1 MSRRRFPR
9 LVGRIGLAV
18 LMLAQGVLSCGAY
31 HPTETPAA
39 APARAVTDVVSR
51 PVGAT
56 AWATAGLPAAADVFP
71 ALAPTAIESPAP
83 PAASEPS
90 PAAQPT
96 ATESAAPQATEA
108 PAAEGFYVIGS
119 PVLQELYISPDGD
132 NGNSGASRGE
142 PLQTI
147 GEAWSRIPGGT
158 LSGTGYRLNLLPGTY
173 PCEGD
178 CINYFADRT
187 GTYAAPII
195 LQATDGPG
203 TVTLVGGLNLAN
215 VGYLYL
221 VDLTLLAGAEVGIAF
236 GNNVLHIENGDHI
249 LLRRL
254 TLRGP
259 TGCISDACNDMQEVL
274 KVNQSSAVYVEQ
286 SDLAGA
292 YQTVLDFFSV
302 QAGHLLANHIHRSGG
317 RCAYLKGGSAYFR
330 VGRNEFDDC
339 REAGF
344 QAGEGSNLAFMRSPW
359 LHYEAY
365 DIKVTNNVFHDIYG
379 AGLSVTGGYNI
390 LLAYNTLYRIGLDD
404 ETGRP
409 WSLVQLIHGWRG
421 CVPADEFGGDAGT
434 EARCQQLLNQG
445 GWGTATLG
453 WESGGEWIPNRNVLV
468 LNNIFY
474 NPPGTGTRYVQF
486 VVNGPLAPPPWS
498 QNLPNPSPTD
508 AGLVIRGN
516 IVWNAPIEDAGL
528 VGDNNGSGNIGCQA
542 GHPTCN
548 PAQLQ
553 AENAIN
559 TLRPQLRNPSG
570 GDFRL
575 QVGSSACTAAAAAV
589 QDFGWGDAPQQ
600 PPVPAGDLS
609 NAVPRDRDGR
619 FRGASGPPG
628 AYVCV
633 DAAKHLHLPVVR
645 LGS

>member
-1 MSRRRFPR
+1 M
-9 LVGRIGLAV
+9 
-18 LMLAQGVLSCGAY
+18 
-31 HPTETPAA
+31 
-39 APARAVTDVVSR
+39 
-51 PVGAT
+51 
-56 AWATAGLPAAADVFP
+56 
-71 ALAPTAIESPAP
+71 
-83 PAASEPS
+83 
-90 PAAQPT
+90 
-96 ATESAAPQATEA
+96 
-108 PAAEGFYVIGS
+108 
-119 PVLQELYISPDGD
+119 
-132 NGNSGASRGE
+132 
-142 PLQTI
+142 
-147 GEAWSRIPGGT
+147 
-158 LSGTGYRLNLLPGTY
+158 
-173 PCEGD
+173 
-178 CINYFADRT
+178 
-187 GTYAAPII
+187 
-195 LQATDGPG
+195 
-203 TVTLVGGLNLAN
+203 
-215 VGYLYL
+215 
-221 VDLTLLAGAEVGIAF
+221 EVGIAF

-317 RCAYLKGGSAYFR
+317 RCAYLKGVSAYFL
-330 VGRNEFDDC
+330 VGRSEFDDC

-445 GWGTATLG
+445 GWGTAALG
-453 WESGGEWIPNRNVLV
+453 WDSGGEWIPNRNVLV
-468 LNNIFY
+468 LNKSSTIRQAGALC
-474 NPPGTGTRYVQF
+474 PVRGEW
-486 VVNGPLAPPPWS
+486 PLALRPGLRIS
-498 QNLPNPSPTD
+498 QPTD

-516 IVWNAPIEDAGL
+516 IVWNAPSRMPAWSAITTDRQHRL
-528 VGDNNGSGNIGCQA
+528 RA

-548 PAQLQ
+548 PALPGR
-553 AENAIN
+553 ERS
-559 TLRPQLRNPSG
+559 TPLRASG
-570 GDFRL
+570 IGGISTAGWRRR
-575 QVGSSACTAAAAAV
+575 CTALQRVRISA
-589 QDFGWGDAPQQ
+589 GGDAPAAS
-600 PPVPAGDLS
+600 VPAGDLS
-609 NAVPRDRDGR
+609 NGAARSDAR
-619 FRGASGPPG
+619 FRGASGLS

-633 DAAKHLHLPVVR
+633 DAAKFAPAGRPARVGRRLPFQALR
-645 LGS
+645 RRGTRRSRIQREQGSPGGLRRGRYAACASPRRIETVNSPRSRTIAATT

>member
-1 MSRRRFPR
+1 MSRRRSAR

-18 LMLAQGVLSCGAY
+18 LLLAQGVLSCAAY
-31 HPTETPAA
+31 QPAETPST
-39 APARAVTDVVSR
+39 APAGAVTDAVT
-51 PVGAT
+51 GLGTAT
-56 AWATAGLPAAADVFP
+56 AGATAGLTAVADASPASTRTEIEPFASPAAA
-71 ALAPTAIESPAP
+71 
-83 PAASEPS
+83 EPS
-90 PAAQPT
+90 RVAQPT
-96 ATESAAPQATEA
+96 AAESALPQATEA
-108 PAAEGFYVIGS
+108 PAADGFYVIGN
-119 PVLQELYISPDGD
+119 PVLQDLYISPSGD

-158 LSGTGYRLNLLPGTY
+158 LSGTGYRLNLLPGAY

-187 GTYAAPII
+187 GTYGAPII
-195 LQATDGPG
+195 LQAADGPG
-203 TVTLVGGLNLAN
+203 TVTLIGGLNLAN

-221 VDLTLLAGAEVGIAF
+221 IDLGLSAGLEAGAAF
-236 GNNVLHIENGDHI
+236 GNNVLHIESGDHI

-259 TGCISDACNDMQEVL
+259 TGCITDACNDMQEVL

-302 QAGHLLANHIHRSGG
+302 QGGHLLANHIHRSGG

-330 VGRNEFDDC
+330 VGGNEFDDC

-365 DIKVTNNVFHDIYG
+365 DIKVTNNVLHDIYG

-390 LLAYNTLYRIGLDD
+390 LLAFNTLYRIGLDD
-404 ETGRP
+404 EGGRP

-434 EARCQQLLNQG
+434 EARCQQLLGQG
-445 GWGTATLG
+445 GWGTAALG
-453 WESGGEWIPNRNVLV
+453 WDSGGEWIPNRNVLV
-468 LNNIFY
+468 QNNIFY
-474 NPPGTGTRYVQF
+474 NPPGTGTHYVQF
-486 VVNGPLAPPPWS
+486 VVNGPLAPPYWT

-516 IVWNAPIEDAGL
+516 IIWNMPIEDAGL
-528 VGDNNGSGNIGCQA
+528 VGDNNGSGNTGCQP

-548 PAQLQ
+548 PGQLQ

-559 TLRPQLRNPSG
+559 SIQPQLRNPGS
-570 GDFRL
+570 GDFHLRA
-575 QVGSSACTAAAAAV
+575 GSSLCDRSAV
-589 QDFGWGDAPQQ
+589 VVPDFGWGDAPAQ
-600 PPVPAGDLS
+600 PRVPAGDSS
-609 NAVPRDRDGR
+609 NAVPRDRDGF
-619 FRGASGPPG
+619 FRVPSGPPG

-633 DAAKHLHLPVVR
+633 DAAKHLHLPVVWA
-645 LGS
+645 GT